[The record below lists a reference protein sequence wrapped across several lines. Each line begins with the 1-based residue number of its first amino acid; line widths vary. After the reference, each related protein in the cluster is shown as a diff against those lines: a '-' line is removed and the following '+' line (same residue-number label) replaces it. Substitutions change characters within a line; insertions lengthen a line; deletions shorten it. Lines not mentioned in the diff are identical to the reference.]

1 MMADID
7 IRLKALD
14 ALVIMNT
21 AIKNVRL
28 YPPTSATITNTI
40 EKLHLIFLDI
50 LEQEAP
56 IIFAESEKN
65 ILICGKPLE
74 QKDQERSRLRH
85 Y

>member
-1 MMADID
+1 MADID
-7 IRLKALD
+7 IKPKALD
-14 ALVIMNT
+14 VLIIINT

-65 ILICGKPLE
+65 ILM
-74 QKDQERSRLRH
+74 Q
-85 Y
+85 